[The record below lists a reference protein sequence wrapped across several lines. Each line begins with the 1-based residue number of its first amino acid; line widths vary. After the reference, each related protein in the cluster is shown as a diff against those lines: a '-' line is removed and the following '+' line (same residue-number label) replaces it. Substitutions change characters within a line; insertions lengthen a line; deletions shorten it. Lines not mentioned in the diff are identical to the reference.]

1 MKGEGHRLVP
11 EWFLQLTRT
20 GTICVP
26 VLMMKNMHFFH
37 LDYSSSEGSGN
48 MLNRNE
54 SQREELEPFPKV
66 RN

>member
-37 LDYSSSEGSGN
+37 PDYSSSEGSGN
-48 MLNRNE
+48 MLNRE
-54 SQREELEPFPKV
+54 VAKCRREDENQFLM
-66 RN
+66 